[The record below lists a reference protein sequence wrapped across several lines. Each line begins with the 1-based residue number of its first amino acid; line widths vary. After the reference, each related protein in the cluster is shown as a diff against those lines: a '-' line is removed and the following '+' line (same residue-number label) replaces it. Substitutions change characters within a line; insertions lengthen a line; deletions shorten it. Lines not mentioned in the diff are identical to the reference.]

1 MNVFELSANWM
12 RLDELLEE
20 SAGELTPEIEA
31 LQAELITE
39 SKDSLEQVGQYR
51 LWIQSQVQVCKDRRA
66 ALSATAERLEA
77 KLDRVDTALVTV
89 LKALGKPQRFPEFT
103 LSTTTREN
111 LAFAVAPDT
120 CIADLPEQFVRF
132 KDPELNLPA
141 LKEAA
146 KEGKLPAGI
155 HAEATTSTSVTQR
168 KPTKKGEAQQQ
179 EGVAA

>member
-1 MNVFELSANWM
+1 MNVFELSANWL

-20 SAGELTPEIEA
+20 SAGDLTPEIEA

-39 SKDSLEQVGQYR
+39 AKGSLEQVGQYR
-51 LWIQSQVQVCKDRRA
+51 NWIQSQVQVCKDRRA

-77 KLDRVDTALVTV
+77 KLDRVDAALVNV

-111 LAFAVAPDT
+111 LAFAVLPDT
-120 CIADLPEQFVRF
+120 CIADLPERFVRF

-146 KEGKLPAGI
+146 KEGHLPAGI
-155 HAEATTSTSVTQR
+155 QVESTTNTSVMQR
-168 KPTKKGEAQQQ
+168 KPTKKGEAQKD
-179 EGVAA
+179 EVAA